1 MRKKSQDEL
10 GTLVT
15 REMKVMLQD
24 ESLTKEQRFDI
35 LSSVMFDA
43 PLKNTL
49 MSSFANSLKA
59 GFEQINISRYRAIER
74 EREWRKNTER
84 RRRHAGYLDE
94 NATTSDPMSPHV
106 TPCHPMSPH
115 DGLKQNK
122 TKQGI
127 SPYKPPK
134 GGGRKVPKA
143 VEPED
148 IMKGQVGAATGH
160 GKGDAD
166 FREAAEIVAAAIENT
181 DAFAHMRVNRRNLMR
196 HLLPIFKKNSAAENA
211 DKIDYGKAEAL
222 GITWDCVDFRRGVIR
237 INKQLQKRPLR
248 DGGVMFTSLKNG
260 KGRVLKPAPYVMEL
274 MKKRYEQQIR
284 QKEEASFAWVGWHTD
299 AEHRT
304 ALAFTTIFGTPLQ
317 PQTTYNHFKK
327 LAVEIGAPNARVHDL
342 RHTYAVLSLQN
353 GDDVKTVQGNLGHA
367 TAAFTLDVYGHVS
380 EAMKEAS
387 SSRMEQYVRSLT
399 GE

>member
-59 GFEQINISRYRAIER
+59 GFEQINTSRYRAIER
-74 EREWRKNTER
+74 EREWRKNHER
-84 RRRHAGYLDE
+84 RRRNAGYIDDNE
-94 NATTSDPMSPHV
+94 
-106 TPCHPMSPH
+106 TPCNSMSLHEHPCNSMSLH

-148 IMKGQVGAATGH
+148 IMKGQVG
-160 GKGDAD
+160 GDQETRK
-166 FREAAEIVAAAIENT
+166 REATILAGFSYETAQLAYDISQTE
-181 DAFAHMRVNRRNLMR
+181 AFAHMRVNERSLRRC
-196 HLLPIFKKNSAAENA
+196 LLPIVKKNSGAGLDLKTAILNGLAAWTEKWAA
-211 DKIDYGKAEAL
+211 DGWQYAPGKITKWLADEKWLEEPRKKTAPAE
-222 GITWDCVDFRRGVIR
+222 GSGCGDCG
-237 INKQLQKRPLR
+237 
-248 DGGVMFTSLKNG
+248 
-260 KGRVLKPAPYVMEL
+260 
-274 MKKRYEQQIR
+274 
-284 QKEEASFAWVGWHTD
+284 
-299 AEHRT
+299 AEI
-304 ALAFTTIFGTPLQ
+304 A
-317 PQTTYNHFKK
+317 
-327 LAVEIGAPNARVHDL
+327 
-342 RHTYAVLSLQN
+342 
-353 GDDVKTVQGNLGHA
+353 
-367 TAAFTLDVYGHVS
+367 
-380 EAMKEAS
+380 
-387 SSRMEQYVRSLT
+387 
-399 GE
+399 

>member
-35 LSSVMFDA
+35 LSCVMFDA

-94 NATTSDPMSPHV
+94 NATTSDTMSPHV

-148 IMKGQVGAATGH
+148 IMKGQVGAATSH

-196 HLLPIFKKNSAAENA
+196 HLLPIFKKNSAAEIA
-211 DKIDYGKAEAL
+211 DKIDYSKAEAL
-222 GITWDCVDFRRGVIR
+222 GRAILNGLAAWTEKWAADGWQYAPGKITKWLADEKWLEEPRKKTAPAEGSGCGDCG
-237 INKQLQKRPLR
+237 
-248 DGGVMFTSLKNG
+248 
-260 KGRVLKPAPYVMEL
+260 
-274 MKKRYEQQIR
+274 
-284 QKEEASFAWVGWHTD
+284 
-299 AEHRT
+299 AEI
-304 ALAFTTIFGTPLQ
+304 A
-317 PQTTYNHFKK
+317 
-327 LAVEIGAPNARVHDL
+327 
-342 RHTYAVLSLQN
+342 
-353 GDDVKTVQGNLGHA
+353 
-367 TAAFTLDVYGHVS
+367 
-380 EAMKEAS
+380 
-387 SSRMEQYVRSLT
+387 
-399 GE
+399 